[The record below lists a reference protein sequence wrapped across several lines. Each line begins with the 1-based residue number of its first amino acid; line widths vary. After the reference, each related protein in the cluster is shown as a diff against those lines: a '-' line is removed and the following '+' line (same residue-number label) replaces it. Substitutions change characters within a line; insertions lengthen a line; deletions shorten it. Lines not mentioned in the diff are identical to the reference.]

1 MSTVRGKTSPTEN
14 YEEITYSPQTGWTRR
29 SGINGPKFALK
40 AMLNEL
46 AAQGRSFSYTCDQNP
61 NATIRFEVPGQ
72 PDNGGPP
79 SETPTLVWELLAS
92 VVEIDILDSDVQVV
106 ANLGIDEIEKI
117 RTALL
122 TGNDQYSNMPAMSGT
137 TLSIY
142 KLMQSGLRNIRVN
155 LPTLKVSKLVSGSYP
170 VQAALTNVGRII
182 SPATLQVQEAIPY
195 TLFQLPAFTP
205 STAKAALGFT
215 YAWYKKFPSVQQSG
229 GNKWNVSQEWE
240 YGLWP
245 TLIYGAAL

>member
-92 VVEIDILDSDVQVV
+92 VVEIDILDSDVQAV
-106 ANLGIDEIEKI
+106 AALTKNEVTGIRQGLLSPDDADQPALVG
-117 RTALL
+117 TAE
-122 TGNDQYSNMPAMSGT
+122 
-137 TLSIY
+137 TLY

-155 LPTLKVSKLVSGSYP
+155 IPTLKVSKLVSGSYP
-170 VQAALTNVGRII
+170 VKAALTNVGRII
-182 SPATLQVQEAIPY
+182 SPTTLSIQESIPG
-195 TLFQLPAFTP
+195 TILFNLPAFTP
-205 STAKAALGFT
+205 STAKANLGFT